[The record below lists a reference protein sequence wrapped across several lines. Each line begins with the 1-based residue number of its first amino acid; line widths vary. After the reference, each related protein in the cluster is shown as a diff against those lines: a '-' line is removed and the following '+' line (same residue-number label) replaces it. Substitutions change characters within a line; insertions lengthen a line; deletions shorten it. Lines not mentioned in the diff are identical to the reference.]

1 MTTTLRRLKGLCIG
15 ALSGANGHAI
25 FLRNWPE
32 ELLTPEA
39 KEEPCTFCASRGL
52 RHGW

>member
-1 MTTTLRRLKGLCIG
+1 MTTQLRRFTGYCIG
-15 ALSGANGHAI
+15 ALSGANGHALFI
-25 FLRNWPE
+25 HRWPE
-32 ELLTPEA
+32 EFLTAEA